1 MVILI
6 KAVLRRLTF
15 VNKKIIEYFMTP
27 ISILG
32 VGCLEQI
39 ANYIKP
45 MAFRKALI
53 VSDKILVEM
62 KLIDKLTEILR
73 KEGIFF
79 ILYDD
84 VSPNPTISQV
94 NYGLK
99 LFQDNGCDFL
109 ISFGGGSPH
118 DCAKAIGLL
127 ATNGGQIESYVGL
140 NKSKKRSA
148 PLIAVNTTAGTGSE
162 LTRFCV
168 ITDEKTHIKMT
179 ITDWHVTPIIAVNDA
194 ELMLGMP
201 SGLTA
206 ATGMDALTHAIEA
219 YVSTNASPVTDCKAL
234 KAIELIAD
242 HLKSAFLDGT
252 NIKAREMMVYAEYLA
267 GIAFNNASLGYVHA
281 LAHQL
286 GGMYNLPHGLANAI
300 MLPYVVEY
308 NRHAAE
314 QKYADIAHALGQ
326 DIRDVS
332 IESAA
337 QMGIAAIKCLINDL
351 AIPKNLS
358 EVRGFNAK
366 DIPILASN
374 ALKDICCITNP
385 RQGSQQDVEDI
396 FRSAI

>member
-1 MVILI
+1 MD
-6 KAVLRRLTF
+6 
-15 VNKKIIEYFMTP
+15 KKIIEYFMTP

-32 VGCLEQI
+32 IGCLEQI
-39 ANYIKP
+39 TTYIKP

-62 KLIDKLTEILR
+62 KLIDKLTDLLK

-118 DCAKAIGLL
+118 DCAKAIALL
-127 ATNGGQIESYVGL
+127 ATNGGEIKNYVGL
-140 NKSKKRSA
+140 NKSKKDSA
-148 PLIAVNTTAGTGSE
+148 PVIAVNTTAGTGSE

-168 ITDEKTHIKMT
+168 ITDEVNHIKMT

-201 SGLTA
+201 PSLTA

-219 YVSTNASPVTDCKAL
+219 YVSTNSSPVTDCKAL
-234 KAIELIAD
+234 KAIELIAG
-242 HLKSAFLDGT
+242 HLRTAFLNGND
-252 NIKAREMMVYAEYLA
+252 IKAREMMVYAEYLA

-308 NRHAAE
+308 NRHAAA

-326 DIRDVS
+326 NIQDVP
-332 IESAA
+332 IELAA
-337 QMGIAAIKCLINDL
+337 QMGVTAIKELISDL
-351 AIPKNLS
+351 GIPKTLEN
-358 EVRGFNAK
+358 VRGFNAD
-366 DIPILASN
+366 DIPTLASN
-374 ALKDICCITNP
+374 ALKDICCLTNP
-385 RQGSQQDVEDI
+385 RQGSQQEIEDI
-396 FRSAI
+396 FRAAL